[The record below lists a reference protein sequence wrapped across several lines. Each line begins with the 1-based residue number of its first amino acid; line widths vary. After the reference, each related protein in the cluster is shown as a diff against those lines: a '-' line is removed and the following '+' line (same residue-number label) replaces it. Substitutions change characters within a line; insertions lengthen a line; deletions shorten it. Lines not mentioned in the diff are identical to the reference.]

1 MPNQYIE
8 DLPDGGDLQP
18 TDLLYVQRNIGGQ
31 WYDFNIEAGQVN
43 AVPVQVHHAVY
54 TEADVV
60 GIDIL
65 MFTPAAGEV
74 AVFLDAFVKLDTP
87 TPTGVIESIQIG
99 SVPDQLTCT
108 FTNNSTTQYLSFAQT
123 AADCVQSQAAIE
135 VGTNIAAINF
145 TLTITTRYVLVSV

>member
-60 GIDIL
+60 GTDIL

-87 TPTGVIESIQIG
+87 IPTGLTETIQIG

-108 FTNNSTTQYLSFAQT
+108 FKNNVTTQYLSFAQT
-123 AADCVQSQAAIE
+123 AADCLQSQAAIE

>member
-1 MPNQYIE
+1 MPDQYIE
-8 DLPDGGDLQP
+8 DLPDGGDLQA

-31 WYDFNIEAGQVN
+31 WFDFNIEAGAVN
-43 AVPVQVHHAVY
+43 ATPVQVHHAVY

-60 GIDIL
+60 GAEIV

-74 AVFLDAFVKLDTP
+74 AVFLDAFVKLETP
-87 TPTGVIESIQIG
+87 IPTGLVETIQIG

-108 FTNNSTTQYLSFAQT
+108 FTNNSTTQYLSFASA

>member
-1 MPNQYIE
+1 MPDQYIE

-43 AVPVQVHHAVY
+43 AAPVQVHHAVY
-54 TEADVV
+54 TEADLV
-60 GIDIL
+60 GQDIL

-74 AVFLDAFVKLDTP
+74 AVFLDAFVKFETL
-87 TPTGVIESIQIG
+87 TPTGLLETIQIG
-99 SVPDQLTCT
+99 SVPDQLTST
-108 FTNNSTTQYLSFAQT
+108 FTNNSTTEYLSFEQA
-123 AADCVQSQAAIE
+123 AADCVQSQA
-135 VGTNIAAINF
+135 VVQVSTNIAAINF